1 MALRATRKRLE
12 IDQDATIRNWQCA
25 DVPREVVTISNPS
38 KSVCIRG

>member
-12 IDQDATIRNWQCA
+12 IDEDAAIRHGQCA
-25 DVPREVVTISNPS
+25 DSRREVATISNPS